1 MTTRVLPLLLLALL
15 VPRPGGLAQADG
27 DSGGIPAAL
36 AEAVAPPLRYQPTPV
51 APGDDGYAL
60 QRLAADLVRGPDLD
74 PAISSGVTEALSR
87 NTLSLWLFDQARERS
102 AFRWPPYQVGEEH
115 FSSHRQVFLLALARA
130 QARLQEGEADAA
142 ASDLVASLG
151 LARRMGDGESQL
163 IHLLVALWVER
174 RILQEMTQLAG
185 SGEVSERGFAAMASA
200 VEAGA
205 PACELYAR
213 AWQVEFNTLWLPTAI
228 EQERRCEW
236 HGPAIGEA
244 VRSVSE
250 ALAAHLAECGSP
262 LAFSCRA
269 SIEGLDLDPATID
282 VVVWRW
288 AAEREAT
295 AVLLALRRYQR
306 SQGSAPPGLNALVEG
321 GLLTEAPRDPIAAGP
336 FRYDPQARS
345 LSLDP
350 PAGMKVCREAEAS
363 ALGPL
368 EWRW

>member
-15 VPRPGGLAQADG
+15 EPPPAVLAQADG
-27 DSGGIPAAL
+27 PAGSIPVAL
-36 AEAVAPPLRYQPTPV
+36 AQAVAPPLRYQRTPV

-74 PAISSGVTEALSR
+74 PTLSSDETEALSR
-87 NTLSLWLFDQARERS
+87 NTLSLWLFDQARERP
-102 AFRWPPYQVGEEH
+102 AFRWPPYQVGEEV
-115 FSSHRQVFLLALARA
+115 FSRHRQVFLLALARA
-130 QARLQEGEADAA
+130 RGEEADAA
-142 ASDLVASLG
+142 ASDLVASLE

-163 IHLLVALWVER
+163 IHFLVALWLER
-174 RILQEMTQLAG
+174 RVLQEVTRLAG
-185 SGEVSERGFAAMASA
+185 SGEVSERGLNAMASA
-200 VEAGA
+200 VAAGA
-205 PACELYAR
+205 PACEVYTR

-228 EQERRCEW
+228 ELERRGEW

-244 VRSVSE
+244 IPSVSE

-269 SIEGLDLDPATID
+269 SIEGLDLDPAVID
-282 VVVWRW
+282 AAVWGW

-295 AVLLALRRYQR
+295 SVVLALRRYER
-306 SQGSAPPGLNALVEG
+306 RHGSPSPSLSALVEAG
-321 GLLTEAPRDPIAAGP
+321 VLTEAPRDPITAGP
-336 FRYDPQARS
+336 FRYDPEARA

-350 PAGMKVCREAEAS
+350 PARMQACRDAGA